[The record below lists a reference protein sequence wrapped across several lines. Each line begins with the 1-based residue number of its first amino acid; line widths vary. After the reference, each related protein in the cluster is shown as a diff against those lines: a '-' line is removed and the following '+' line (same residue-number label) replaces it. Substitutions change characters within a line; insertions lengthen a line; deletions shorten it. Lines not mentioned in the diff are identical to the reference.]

1 MCVYGVVGVCMC
13 VCVCVCMREGVFHW
27 LEGPARID
35 ICYQC
40 HPQRHVV
47 RLPAS
52 NTALLQNWPI
62 SAENS

>member
-1 MCVYGVVGVCMC
+1 MCVHGVVD
-13 VCVCVCMREGVFHW
+13 VCVCLFVRECVSVFHW

-35 ICYQC
+35 DCYQC

-47 RLPAS
+47 SLPAS
-52 NTALLQNWPI
+52 NTALLQNWLI